1 MNLLSRLNP
10 ANHLYIKLFL
20 WFWLATIIMVSSSV
34 WIFKQLNDE
43 VRFGPMR
50 PPQVNELNFYTQLL
64 QNSINKSPNADNIIG
79 ILQRIGQR
87 NQIGLVLVDL
97 LNQDVI
103 SSLPH
108 HIRLDKK
115 AFLGLSPE
123 SSAISINTGEGIYS
137 GPSTILINS
146 KSYLLFV
153 GKPMPPGFAGSVRR
167 QPPSVMI
174 VITLGISAFLCFL
187 FARSLVNPIRQLQHA
202 SQQLASGNLAIRVG
216 SASKRH
222 DEIGRLGRDFNIMSE
237 QVERLIGNQKRL
249 LADISHEL
257 RSPLARLQLSIGILQ
272 QQSEQLDSE
281 RVELHFLFSS
291 VARIEKEA
299 AQIDSMLAQLL
310 MLSRLDNPQSLLHKE
325 VIDIQ
330 SLLAPIIGDAQFEA
344 RELNKLVSFEPVT
357 EISVEGDVQMLSSA
371 IENVLRNAIK
381 YANKQIDITVSISE
395 QNLIIMICDDGEGIE
410 QNQLSRIFEPFY
422 RESLARDRASG
433 GVGLGL
439 AIAQRAII
447 KHQGKINACNM
458 EGRGLQVTISLPIY
472 TERELG

>member
-1 MNLLSRLNP
+1 
-10 ANHLYIKLFL
+10 
-20 WFWLATIIMVSSSV
+20 
-34 WIFKQLNDE
+34 
-43 VRFGPMR
+43 
-50 PPQVNELNFYTQLL
+50 
-64 QNSINKSPNADNIIG
+64 
-79 ILQRIGQR
+79 
-87 NQIGLVLVDL
+87 
-97 LNQDVI
+97 
-103 SSLPH
+103 
-108 HIRLDKK
+108 
-115 AFLGLSPE
+115 
-123 SSAISINTGEGIYS
+123 
-137 GPSTILINS
+137 
-146 KSYLLFV
+146 
-153 GKPMPPGFAGSVRR
+153 
-167 QPPSVMI
+167 

-202 SQQLASGNLAIRVG
+202 SQQMASGNLAIRVG